1 MIYSLHR
8 WKSLL
13 PTLCSFVFRKEG
25 EEEDKAR
32 VKRSGKRVPPFG
44 RNALDFCLEVFQ
56 TTTWEIHRTQTESK
70 SEEFPEEEELESL
83 SLGSRS

>member
-25 EEEDKAR
+25 ERGGQSQSKEVREESPSLWQEC
-32 VKRSGKRVPPFG
+32 SGLLPGGFPNNHLG
-44 RNALDFCLEVFQ
+44 
-56 TTTWEIHRTQTESK
+56 IHRTQTESK